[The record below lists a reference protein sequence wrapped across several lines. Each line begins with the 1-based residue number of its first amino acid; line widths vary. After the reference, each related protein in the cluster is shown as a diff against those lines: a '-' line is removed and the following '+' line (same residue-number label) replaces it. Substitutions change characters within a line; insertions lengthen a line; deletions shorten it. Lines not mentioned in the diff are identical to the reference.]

1 MLRKL
6 QNMKIIKQIG
16 SELSASSILMNKYVI
31 VTAVFF
37 IWLLIFDKHNYM
49 SQRKLAQTLENLEGE
64 KQRYLDLI
72 EEVKLEKID
81 LAKNK
86 EKYAR
91 EHYFMHKENEEV
103 FVFDRN

>member
-1 MLRKL
+1 
-6 QNMKIIKQIG
+6 MKIIKQ
-16 SELSASSILMNKYVI
+16 LSSDLSVSSILVNKYVI

-49 SQRKLAQTLENLEGE
+49 TQKKLAQTIDNLKVE
-64 KQRYLDLI
+64 KQKYIDLI

-81 LAKNK
+81 LEKNK

-91 EHYFMHKENEEV
+91 EHYYMHKENEEV
-103 FVFDRN
+103 FIFDRK